1 MAETPRDAR
10 IGDKVKSPNLPM
22 GEDQWCEVINV
33 TPIVLVVRWPD
44 GAVKNWSRSILDI
57 VVKES

>member
-1 MAETPRDAR
+1 
-10 IGDKVKSPNLPM
+10 M
-22 GEDQWCEVINV
+22 GEDQWCDVINV
-33 TPIVLVVRWPD
+33 TPIALVVRWPD